1 MQNHSLMETKEI
13 SKYLEKRYGKPYK
26 ENLTIQ
32 QVVKEALKRDHSEEQ
47 LKLMVNR
54 LDSNLNV
61 SNDLSSLKT
70 IPFTLLTSVLAAV
83 LSVFVVTFTFYFNTM
98 NSFSTTMLQKDKES
112 KINFGDVL
120 NTVVQGGM
128 EIVSPIF
135 YFSIIMAL
143 IMFGMWGWITTKSKR
158 YYEQQRGFKLLLDE
172 VMEEF
177 KKESKEESKG

>member
-13 SKYLEKRYGKPYK
+13 SKYLGKRYGAPYK

-32 QVVKEALKRDHSEEQ
+32 QIVKEALKRDHSEEQ

-54 LDSNLNV
+54 LDSNLSV

-70 IPFTLLTSVLAAV
+70 IPFTILTSVLAGV
-83 LSVFVVTFTFYFNTM
+83 LSVFVVMFTFYFNTT
-98 NSFSTTMLQKDKES
+98 NSFTTTMLQKDKEN

-120 NTVVQGGM
+120 NTVIEGG
-128 EIVSPIF
+128 EQIVSLIL
-135 YFSIIMAL
+135 YFSIFTSFLMIG
-143 IMFGMWGWITTKSKR
+143 IWVVITTKSKR

-172 VMEEF
+172 VL
-177 KKESKEESKG
+177 KELKEEVKG

>member
-1 MQNHSLMETKEI
+1 MQNHSLMEAKEI

-54 LDSNLNV
+54 LDSNLDV

-83 LSVFVVTFTFYFNTM
+83 LSVFVVMFTFYFNTM

-112 KINFGDVL
+112 KINFGELL
-120 NTVVQGGM
+120 NTVVQGG
-128 EIVSPIF
+128 EQIVSPIL
-135 YFSIIMAL
+135 YFSIIMAF

-172 VMEEF
+172 VL
-177 KKESKEESKG
+177 KELKEEV